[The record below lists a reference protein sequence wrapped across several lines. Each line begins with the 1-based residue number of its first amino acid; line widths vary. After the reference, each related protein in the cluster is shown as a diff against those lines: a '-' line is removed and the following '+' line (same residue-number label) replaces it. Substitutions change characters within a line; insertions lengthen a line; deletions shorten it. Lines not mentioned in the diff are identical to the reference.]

1 MRLKKHKEPIKWLL
15 ISSLSALC
23 VCYLAHNPLSAM
35 SVTDQRDIAKVI
47 ISLFGTIL
55 GFLFALLAI
64 IMSLS
69 STRLIKN
76 MIITGHYANLMLS
89 CKFLSSFLFLTIIT
103 CLFSLFYIAP
113 LVFIGITGLT
123 IFTAIF
129 AFRTAYKFFLILSN
143 VS

>member
-15 ISSLSALC
+15 ISSLSALF
-23 VCYLAHNPLSAM
+23 VCYLAHSPLSLM
-35 SVTDQRDIAKVI
+35 SIADQKDIAKVI

-89 CKFLSSFLFLTIIT
+89 CKILSGLLFLTIMT
-103 CLFSLFYIAP
+103 CLFCLFHITP
-113 LVFIGITGLT
+113 PVFIGVTGLT

-129 AFRTAYKFFLILSN
+129 ACRTAYKFFLILSN

>member
-1 MRLKKHKEPIKWLL
+1 MKLKKHKEPIKWLL
-15 ISSLSALC
+15 ISSLSALF
-23 VCYLAHNPLSAM
+23 VCYLAYNPLSAM
-35 SVTDQRDIAKVI
+35 NIADQRDISKVI

-76 MIITGHYANLMLS
+76 MNITGHYANLMLS
-89 CKFLSSFLFLTIIT
+89 CKILSCLLFLTIMT
-103 CLFSLFYIAP
+103 CLFCLFYITP
-113 LVFIGITGLT
+113 LVFIGITGLA

-143 VS
+143 IN